1 MAQLSKFNGTKM
13 KVNNFADTQRNNFLI
28 DPFRDG
34 VRNIAKAFSPNETAW
49 DYDPSKKTYIQ
60 RKLHLVDR
68 VQLLAAGA
76 GLLIPFINIVI
87 YYAIKYFRTIDLPS
101 TPQTNSRTPVLFS
114 TSNHARKTSHT
125 GAGVLPYCIQNGE
138 VYFLLSKEGF
148 GSDAHTWCDFGGGK
162 DRGETALQTAARECW
177 EESRGILGD
186 QNAITQSIASAPSL
200 GNRYIAYLMPIDQP
214 AHINNSLFQSK
225 VFTEFCRMEKTDIAW
240 VRATDVFNAAKGDRS
255 LWINH
260 TKERMRGFFADILR
274 NAENSPAIQA
284 LFASAAQQ
292 QQSA

>member
-1 MAQLSKFNGTKM
+1 MN
-13 KVNNFADTQRNNFLI
+13 VNNFVDVQRNNLII

-34 VRNIAKAFSPNETAW
+34 AQNIVKAFSPNETKW
-49 DYDPSKKTYIQ
+49 DCDSSKNAHIQ
-60 RKLHLVDR
+60 RKLNLVDR
-68 VQLLAAGA
+68 VELLAAGA
-76 GLLIPFINIVI
+76 GLLIPVINIVI
-87 YYAIKYFRTIDLPS
+87 YYAFKHFGTIALPVAPTHTQQTS
-101 TPQTNSRTPVLFS
+101 HTPTLFS
-114 TSNHARKTSHT
+114 ASNHARKTSHT

-148 GSDAHTWCDFGGGK
+148 GSDAHTWCDFGGAK

-186 QNAITQSIASAPSL
+186 QNSITQSIANAPSL

-214 AHINNSLFQSK
+214 SHINNALFQSK
-225 VFTEFCRMEKTDIAW
+225 VFSDFCRMEKTDIAW
-240 VRATDVFNAAKGDRS
+240 VRAADVFNAARGDRS

-260 TKERMRGFFADILR
+260 SKERMRGFFADILR

-284 LFASAAQQ
+284 LFRSAAQSQ
-292 QQSA
+292 QQCA